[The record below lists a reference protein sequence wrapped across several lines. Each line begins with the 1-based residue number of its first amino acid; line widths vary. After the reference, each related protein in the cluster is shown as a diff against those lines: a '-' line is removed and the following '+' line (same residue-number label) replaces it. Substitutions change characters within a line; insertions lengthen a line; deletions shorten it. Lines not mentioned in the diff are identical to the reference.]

1 MSSLLR
7 VGPAIFGGADMRNE
21 KERREAALWRVMR
34 YFGFFTD
41 RSVKRGGSE
50 FTRGAAGIV
59 AAAVAFAAAV
69 VSMAVLLPSGRAV
82 ENMEEVDQTEAERI
96 EVPALETDDFLWEQP
111 APRFSSPA
119 DDASSETRESDKI
132 AETTAAETEAET
144 TVQETTAQETVSPE
158 TASPETVSPETTAPE
173 TAAQETV
180 SPETTAPETTKAPE
194 PAREPEKLLAD
205 EMKVA
210 YKIDK
215 DAVTDA
221 SDYEIKLV
229 ATVIQLEVMGDGS
242 ELEAFEDTSEKYTE
256 MLGVAQCIRNR
267 VRSVRFPSTIK
278 DVILQPN
285 QFSPASKLDM
295 YEPTDAAVTAAKE
308 VMLKGVTVF
317 ADNYY
322 YFCATMVSS
331 TFESQ
336 NATCLTITQSGTYDK
351 WTVHI
356 TTFYAGNK

>member
-1 MSSLLR
+1 
-7 VGPAIFGGADMRNE
+7 
-21 KERREAALWRVMR
+21 MR

-119 DDASSETRESDKI
+119 DDASSETRESDTI
-132 AETTAAETEAET
+132 AESTTETEAET
-144 TVQETTAQETVSPE
+144 TVQETTAQETASPE

-173 TAAQETV
+173 TAA
-180 SPETTAPETTKAPE
+180 PETTAPETTKAPE

-215 DAVTDA
+215 DAVTEA
-221 SDYEIKLV
+221 TDYEIKLV

-267 VRSVRFPSTIK
+267 VRSAKFPSTIK

-308 VMLKGVTVF
+308 VMLEGVTVF

-336 NATCLTITQSGTYDK
+336 NATCLTKTQSGTYDK
-351 WTVHI
+351 WTGHL
-356 TTFYAGNK
+356 TTFYAGRR

>member
-1 MSSLLR
+1 MSSHLR

-119 DDASSETRESDKI
+119 DDASSETRESDTI
-132 AETTAAETEAET
+132 AETTAEETEAET
-144 TVQETTAQETVSPE
+144 TVPETTA
-158 TASPETVSPETTAPE
+158 PETTAPE
-173 TAAQETV
+173 TAA
-180 SPETTAPETTKAPE
+180 PETTAPETTKAPE

-215 DAVTDA
+215 DAVTEA
-221 SDYEIKLV
+221 TDYEIKLV

-331 TFESQ
+331 TFEAQ
-336 NATCLTITQSGTYDK
+336 NETCLTKTQNGTYDK
-351 WTVHI
+351 WTGHL
-356 TTFYAGNK
+356 TTFYAGRR

>member
-1 MSSLLR
+1 MSSHLR
-7 VGPAIFGGADMRNE
+7 VGPAIFGGADMKNE

-69 VSMAVLLPSGRAV
+69 VSMAVLLPSGRADV
-82 ENMEEVDQTEAERI
+82 DMEEVDQTEAERI

-119 DDASSETRESDKI
+119 DDASSETRESETI

-144 TVQETTAQETVSPE
+144 TVPETTAQET
-158 TASPETVSPETTAPE
+158 TAPETTAPE
-173 TAAQETV
+173 T
-180 SPETTAPETTKAPE
+180 SAPETTKAPE
-194 PAREPEKLLAD
+194 PVKEPEKLLAD

-215 DAVTDA
+215 DAVTEA
-221 SDYEIKLV
+221 TDYEIKLV

-331 TFESQ
+331 TFEAQ
-336 NATCLTITQSGTYDK
+336 NETCLTKTQSGTYDK
-351 WTVHI
+351 WTGHL
-356 TTFYAGNK
+356 TTFYAGKK

>member
-1 MSSLLR
+1 
-7 VGPAIFGGADMRNE
+7 MRNE

-119 DDASSETRESDKI
+119 DDASSETRESDTI
-132 AETTAAETEAET
+132 AESTTETEAET
-144 TVQETTAQETVSPE
+144 TVQETTAQETESPETESPE

-173 TAAQETV
+173 TAA
-180 SPETTAPETTKAPE
+180 PETTAPETTKAPE

-215 DAVTDA
+215 DAVTEA
-221 SDYEIKLV
+221 TDYEIKLV

-295 YEPTDAAVTAAKE
+295 YEPTDAAVTAARE

-331 TFESQ
+331 TFEAQ
-336 NATCLTITQSGTYDK
+336 NETCLTKTQSGTYDK
-351 WTVHI
+351 WTGHL
-356 TTFYAGNK
+356 TTFYAGRR

>member
-1 MSSLLR
+1 
-7 VGPAIFGGADMRNE
+7 MRNE

-132 AETTAAETEAET
+132 AETTAEETEAET
-144 TVQETTAQETVSPE
+144 TVPETTAQET
-158 TASPETVSPETTAPE
+158 TAPETTAPE
-173 TAAQETV
+173 T
-180 SPETTAPETTKAPE
+180 SAPETTKAPE

-215 DAVTDA
+215 DAVTEA
-221 SDYEIKLV
+221 TDYEIKLV

-242 ELEAFEDTSEKYTE
+242 ELGAFEDTSEKYTE

-336 NATCLTITQSGTYDK
+336 NATCLTKTQSGTYDK
-351 WTVHI
+351 WTGHL

>member
-1 MSSLLR
+1 MSSHLR
-7 VGPAIFGGADMRNE
+7 VGPAIFGGADMKNE

-59 AAAVAFAAAV
+59 AAAVVFAAAV

-119 DDASSETRESDKI
+119 DDASSETRESDTI
-132 AETTAAETEAET
+132 AESTTETEAET
-144 TVQETTAQETVSPE
+144 TVQETTAQET
-158 TASPETVSPETTAPE
+158 ASPETTAPETTAPE
-173 TAAQETV
+173 TAA
-180 SPETTAPETTKAPE
+180 PETTAPETTKAPE
-194 PAREPEKLLAD
+194 PTREPEKLLAD

-215 DAVTDA
+215 DAVTEA
-221 SDYEIKLV
+221 TDYEIKLV

-295 YEPTDAAVTAAKE
+295 YEPTDAAVTAARE

-331 TFESQ
+331 TFEAQ
-336 NATCLTITQSGTYDK
+336 NETCLTKTQSGTYDK
-351 WTVHI
+351 WTGHL
-356 TTFYAGNK
+356 TTFYAGRR

>member
-1 MSSLLR
+1 MSSHLR

-41 RSVKRGGSE
+41 KSVKRGGSE

-119 DDASSETRESDKI
+119 DDASSETRESDTI
-132 AETTAAETEAET
+132 AETTAEETEAET
-144 TVQETTAQETVSPE
+144 TV
-158 TASPETVSPETTAPE
+158 PETTAPE
-173 TAAQETV
+173 TTA
-180 SPETTAPETTKAPE
+180 PETSAPETTKAPE
-194 PAREPEKLLAD
+194 PVKEPEKLLAD

-215 DAVTDA
+215 DAVTEA
-221 SDYEIKLV
+221 TDYEIKLV

-336 NATCLTITQSGTYDK
+336 NATCLTKTQSGTYDK
-351 WTVHI
+351 WTGHL
-356 TTFYAGNK
+356 TTFYAGRR

>member
-1 MSSLLR
+1 
-7 VGPAIFGGADMRNE
+7 MRNE

-119 DDASSETRESDKI
+119 DDASSETRESDTI
-132 AETTAAETEAET
+132 AESTTETEAET
-144 TVQETTAQETVSPE
+144 TVQETTAQET
-158 TASPETVSPETTAPE
+158 ASP
-173 TAAQETV
+173 ETV

-194 PAREPEKLLAD
+194 PAREPAKLLAD

-215 DAVTDA
+215 DAVTEA
-221 SDYEIKLV
+221 TDYEIKLV

-295 YEPTDAAVTAAKE
+295 YEPTDAAVTAARE

-331 TFESQ
+331 TFEAQ
-336 NATCLTITQSGTYDK
+336 NETCLTKTQSGTYDK
-351 WTVHI
+351 WTGHL
-356 TTFYAGNK
+356 TTFYAGKK

>member
-1 MSSLLR
+1 MSSHLR

-111 APRFSSPA
+111 APRFASPA
-119 DDASSETRESDKI
+119 DDASSETRESDTI
-132 AETTAAETEAET
+132 AETTAEETEAET
-144 TVQETTAQETVSPE
+144 TVPETTAQETTAPE
-158 TASPETVSPETTAPE
+158 TTTPETTAPE
-173 TAAQETV
+173 T
-180 SPETTAPETTKAPE
+180 SAPETTKAPE
-194 PAREPEKLLAD
+194 PVKEPEKLLAD

-215 DAVTDA
+215 DAVTEA
-221 SDYEIKLV
+221 TDYEIKLV

-267 VRSVRFPSTIK
+267 VRSARFPSTIK

-331 TFESQ
+331 TFEAQ
-336 NATCLTITQSGTYDK
+336 NETCLTKTQSGTYDK
-351 WTVHI
+351 WTGHL
-356 TTFYAGNK
+356 TTFYAGKK

>member
-1 MSSLLR
+1 
-7 VGPAIFGGADMRNE
+7 MRNE

-119 DDASSETRESDKI
+119 DDASSETRESDTI
-132 AETTAAETEAET
+132 AESTTETEAET
-144 TVQETTAQETVSPE
+144 TVQETTAQET
-158 TASPETVSPETTAPE
+158 ASPETMSPETTAPE
-173 TAAQETV
+173 TAA
-180 SPETTAPETTKAPE
+180 PETTAPETAKAPE

-215 DAVTDA
+215 DAVTEA
-221 SDYEIKLV
+221 TDYEIKLV

-336 NATCLTITQSGTYDK
+336 NATCLTKTQSGTYDK
-351 WTVHI
+351 WTGHL
-356 TTFYAGNK
+356 TTFYAGRR

>member
-1 MSSLLR
+1 MSSHLR

-119 DDASSETRESDKI
+119 DDASSETRESDTI
-132 AETTAAETEAET
+132 AESTTETEAET

-158 TASPETVSPETTAPE
+158 TTVPETTAPE
-173 TAAQETV
+173 TAA
-180 SPETTAPETTKAPE
+180 PETTAPETTKAPE

-215 DAVTDA
+215 DAVTEA
-221 SDYEIKLV
+221 TDYEIKLV

-242 ELEAFEDTSEKYTE
+242 ELGAFEDTSEKYTE

-336 NATCLTITQSGTYDK
+336 NATCLTKTQSGTYDK
-351 WTVHI
+351 WTGHL
-356 TTFYAGNK
+356 TTFYAGRK

>member
-1 MSSLLR
+1 MSSHLR

-119 DDASSETRESDKI
+119 DDASSETRESDTI
-132 AETTAAETEAET
+132 AESTTETEAET
-144 TVQETTAQETVSPE
+144 TVQETTAQE

-173 TAAQETV
+173 TAA
-180 SPETTAPETTKAPE
+180 PETTVPETTKAPE

-215 DAVTDA
+215 DAVTEA
-221 SDYEIKLV
+221 TDYEIKLV

-331 TFESQ
+331 TFEAQ
-336 NATCLTITQSGTYDK
+336 NETCLTKTQSGTYDK
-351 WTVHI
+351 WTGHL
-356 TTFYAGNK
+356 TTFYAGRR

>member
-1 MSSLLR
+1 MSSHLR

-111 APRFSSPA
+111 APRFASPA
-119 DDASSETRESDKI
+119 DDVSSETRESDTI
-132 AETTAAETEAET
+132 AESTTETEAET
-144 TVQETTAQETVSPE
+144 TVQETTAQET
-158 TASPETVSPETTAPE
+158 ASPETTAPE
-173 TAAQETV
+173 TTA
-180 SPETTAPETTKAPE
+180 PETSAPETTKAPE

-215 DAVTDA
+215 DAVTEA
-221 SDYEIKLV
+221 TDYEIKLV

-267 VRSVRFPSTIK
+267 VRSAKFPSTIK

-331 TFESQ
+331 TFEAQ
-336 NATCLTITQSGTYDK
+336 NETCLTKTQSGTYDK
-351 WTVHI
+351 WTGHL
-356 TTFYAGNK
+356 TTFYAGRR

>member
-1 MSSLLR
+1 MSSHLR

-119 DDASSETRESDKI
+119 DDASSETRESDTI
-132 AETTAAETEAET
+132 AESTTETEAET
-144 TVQETTAQETVSPE
+144 TVQETTAQE

-173 TAAQETV
+173 T
-180 SPETTAPETTKAPE
+180 TAPET
-194 PAREPEKLLAD
+194 
-205 EMKVA
+205 
-210 YKIDK
+210 Y
-215 DAVTDA
+215 
-221 SDYEIKLV
+221 
-229 ATVIQLEVMGDGS
+229 
-242 ELEAFEDTSEKYTE
+242 
-256 MLGVAQCIRNR
+256 
-267 VRSVRFPSTIK
+267 RS
-278 DVILQPN
+278 
-285 QFSPASKLDM
+285 
-295 YEPTDAAVTAAKE
+295 
-308 VMLKGVTVF
+308 
-317 ADNYY
+317 
-322 YFCATMVSS
+322 
-331 TFESQ
+331 
-336 NATCLTITQSGTYDK
+336 
-351 WTVHI
+351 
-356 TTFYAGNK
+356 

>member
-1 MSSLLR
+1 MSSHLR

-119 DDASSETRESDKI
+119 DDASSETRESDTI
-132 AETTAAETEAET
+132 AESTTETEAET

-158 TASPETVSPETTAPE
+158 TTVPETTAPE
-173 TAAQETV
+173 TAA
-180 SPETTAPETTKAPE
+180 PETTVPETTKAPE

-215 DAVTDA
+215 DAVTEA
-221 SDYEIKLV
+221 TDYEIKLV

-331 TFESQ
+331 TFEAQ
-336 NATCLTITQSGTYDK
+336 NETCLTKTQSGTYDK
-351 WTVHI
+351 WTGHL
-356 TTFYAGNK
+356 TTFYAGRR

>member
-1 MSSLLR
+1 MK
-7 VGPAIFGGADMRNE
+7 NE

-50 FTRGAAGIV
+50 FTRGASGIV

-119 DDASSETRESDKI
+119 DDASSETRESDTI
-132 AETTAAETEAET
+132 AASTTETEAET

-158 TASPETVSPETTAPE
+158 TTAPE
-173 TAAQETV
+173 TAA
-180 SPETTAPETTKAPE
+180 PETTAPETTKAPE

-215 DAVTDA
+215 DAVTEA
-221 SDYEIKLV
+221 TDYEIKLV

-331 TFESQ
+331 TFEAQ
-336 NATCLTITQSGTYDK
+336 NETCLTKTQSGTYDK
-351 WTVHI
+351 WTGHL
-356 TTFYAGNK
+356 TTFYAGRR

>member
-1 MSSLLR
+1 MK
-7 VGPAIFGGADMRNE
+7 NE

-119 DDASSETRESDKI
+119 DDASSETRESDTI
-132 AETTAAETEAET
+132 AESTTETEAET
-144 TVQETTAQETVSPE
+144 TVQETTAQE

-173 TAAQETV
+173 TTA
-180 SPETTAPETTKAPE
+180 PETSAPETTKAPE
-194 PAREPEKLLAD
+194 PVKEPEKLLAD

-210 YKIDK
+210 YKIDR
-215 DAVTDA
+215 DAVTEA
-221 SDYEIKLV
+221 TDYEIKLV

-278 DVILQPN
+278 DVVLQPN

-331 TFESQ
+331 TFEAQ
-336 NATCLTITQSGTYDK
+336 NETCLTKTQSGTYDK
-351 WTVHI
+351 WTGHL
-356 TTFYAGNK
+356 TTFYAGRR

>member
-1 MSSLLR
+1 MK
-7 VGPAIFGGADMRNE
+7 NE

-119 DDASSETRESDKI
+119 DDASSETRESDTI
-132 AETTAAETEAET
+132 AESTTETEAET
-144 TVQETTAQETVSPE
+144 TVQETTAQE

-173 TAAQETV
+173 TTA
-180 SPETTAPETTKAPE
+180 PETSAPETTKAPE

-215 DAVTDA
+215 DAVTEA
-221 SDYEIKLV
+221 TDYEIKLV

-278 DVILQPN
+278 DVVLQPN

-295 YEPTDAAVTAAKE
+295 YEPTDAAVTAARE

-331 TFESQ
+331 TFEAQ
-336 NATCLTITQSGTYDK
+336 NETCLTKTQSGTYDK
-351 WTVHI
+351 WTGHL
-356 TTFYAGNK
+356 TTFYAGRR

>member
-1 MSSLLR
+1 
-7 VGPAIFGGADMRNE
+7 MRNE

-50 FTRGAAGIV
+50 FTRGASGIV

-119 DDASSETRESDKI
+119 DDASSETRESDTI
-132 AETTAAETEAET
+132 AESTTETEVET
-144 TVQETTAQETVSPE
+144 TVPETTAQET
-158 TASPETVSPETTAPE
+158 TAPETTAPE
-173 TAAQETV
+173 T
-180 SPETTAPETTKAPE
+180 SAPETTKAPE
-194 PAREPEKLLAD
+194 PVKEPEKLLAD

-215 DAVTDA
+215 DAVTEA
-221 SDYEIKLV
+221 TDYEIKLV

-295 YEPTDAAVTAAKE
+295 YEPTDAAVTAARE

-331 TFESQ
+331 TFEAQ
-336 NATCLTITQSGTYDK
+336 NETCLTKTQNGTYDK
-351 WTVHI
+351 WTGHL
-356 TTFYAGNK
+356 TTFYAGKK

>member
-1 MSSLLR
+1 MSSHLR
-7 VGPAIFGGADMRNE
+7 VGPAIFGGADMKNE

-119 DDASSETRESDKI
+119 DDASSETRESDTI
-132 AETTAAETEAET
+132 AESTTETEAET
-144 TVQETTAQETVSPE
+144 TVQETTAQET
-158 TASPETVSPETTAPE
+158 ASPETTAPE
-173 TAAQETV
+173 TAA
-180 SPETTAPETTKAPE
+180 PETTAPETTKAPE

-215 DAVTDA
+215 DAVTEA
-221 SDYEIKLV
+221 TDYEIKLV

-295 YEPTDAAVTAAKE
+295 YEPTDAAVTAARE

-331 TFESQ
+331 TFEAQ
-336 NATCLTITQSGTYDK
+336 NETCLTKTQSGTYDK
-351 WTVHI
+351 WTGHL
-356 TTFYAGNK
+356 TTFYAGRR

>member
-1 MSSLLR
+1 MSSHLR

-41 RSVKRGGSE
+41 RSVKSGGSE

-119 DDASSETRESDKI
+119 DDASSETRESDTI
-132 AETTAAETEAET
+132 AETTAEETEAET
-144 TVQETTAQETVSPE
+144 TVPETTAQET
-158 TASPETVSPETTAPE
+158 TAPETTA
-173 TAAQETV
+173 
-180 SPETTAPETTKAPE
+180 PETTAPETTKAPE

-215 DAVTDA
+215 DAVTEA
-221 SDYEIKLV
+221 TDYEIKLV

-336 NATCLTITQSGTYDK
+336 NATCLTKTQSGTYDK
-351 WTVHI
+351 WTGHL
-356 TTFYAGNK
+356 TTFYAGRR

>member
-1 MSSLLR
+1 MSSHLR

-119 DDASSETRESDKI
+119 DDASSETRESDTI
-132 AETTAAETEAET
+132 AESTTETEAET

-158 TASPETVSPETTAPE
+158 TTAPETTAPE
-173 TAAQETV
+173 TAA
-180 SPETTAPETTKAPE
+180 PETTVPETTKAPE

-215 DAVTDA
+215 DAVTEA
-221 SDYEIKLV
+221 TDYEIKLV

-331 TFESQ
+331 TFEAQ
-336 NATCLTITQSGTYDK
+336 NETCLTKTQSGTYDK
-351 WTVHI
+351 WTGHL
-356 TTFYAGNK
+356 TTFYAGNN

>member
-1 MSSLLR
+1 
-7 VGPAIFGGADMRNE
+7 MRNE

-119 DDASSETRESDKI
+119 DDASSETRESDTI
-132 AETTAAETEAET
+132 AESTTETEAET
-144 TVQETTAQETVSPE
+144 TVQETTAQET
-158 TASPETVSPETTAPE
+158 ASPETMSPETTAPE
-173 TAAQETV
+173 TAA
-180 SPETTAPETTKAPE
+180 PETTAPETTKAPE

-215 DAVTDA
+215 DAVTEA
-221 SDYEIKLV
+221 TDYEIKLV

-331 TFESQ
+331 TFEAQ
-336 NATCLTITQSGTYDK
+336 NATCLTKTQSGTYDK
-351 WTVHI
+351 WTGHL
-356 TTFYAGNK
+356 TTFYAGRR

>member
-1 MSSLLR
+1 
-7 VGPAIFGGADMRNE
+7 MRNE

-119 DDASSETRESDKI
+119 DDASSETRESDTI
-132 AETTAAETEAET
+132 AESTTETEAET
-144 TVQETTAQETVSPE
+144 TVQETTAQETASPE
-158 TASPETVSPETTAPE
+158 TVSPETVSPETTAPE
-173 TAAQETV
+173 TAA
-180 SPETTAPETTKAPE
+180 PETTAPETTKAPE

-215 DAVTDA
+215 DAVTEA
-221 SDYEIKLV
+221 TDYEIKLV

-267 VRSVRFPSTIK
+267 VRSAKFPSTIK

-336 NATCLTITQSGTYDK
+336 NATCLTKTQSGTYDK
-351 WTVHI
+351 WTGHL
-356 TTFYAGNK
+356 TTFYAGRR

>member
-1 MSSLLR
+1 MSSHLR

-119 DDASSETRESDKI
+119 DDASSETRESDTI
-132 AETTAAETEAET
+132 AESTTETEAET

-158 TASPETVSPETTAPE
+158 TTVPETTAPE
-173 TAAQETV
+173 TAA
-180 SPETTAPETTKAPE
+180 PETTAPETTKAPE

-215 DAVTDA
+215 DAVTEA
-221 SDYEIKLV
+221 TDYEIKLV

-295 YEPTDAAVTAAKE
+295 YEPTDAAVTAARE

-331 TFESQ
+331 TFEAQ
-336 NATCLTITQSGTYDK
+336 NETCLTKTQSGTYDK
-351 WTVHI
+351 WTGHL
-356 TTFYAGNK
+356 TTFYAGNN

>member
-1 MSSLLR
+1 MSSHLR
-7 VGPAIFGGADMRNE
+7 VGPAIFGGADMKNE

-82 ENMEEVDQTEAERI
+82 ENMEEVEQTEAERI

-119 DDASSETRESDKI
+119 DDASSETRESDTI
-132 AETTAAETEAET
+132 AESTTETEAET
-144 TVQETTAQETVSPE
+144 TVQETTAQET
-158 TASPETVSPETTAPE
+158 ASPETTAPE
-173 TAAQETV
+173 TTAPETAV
-180 SPETTAPETTKAPE
+180 PETTAPETTKAPE

-215 DAVTDA
+215 DAVTEA
-221 SDYEIKLV
+221 TDYEIKLV

-267 VRSVRFPSTIK
+267 VRSAKFPSTIK

-295 YEPTDAAVTAAKE
+295 YEPTDAAVTAARE

-331 TFESQ
+331 TFEAQ
-336 NATCLTITQSGTYDK
+336 NETCLTKTQSGTYDK
-351 WTVHI
+351 WTGHL
-356 TTFYAGNK
+356 TTFYAGKK

>member
-1 MSSLLR
+1 
-7 VGPAIFGGADMRNE
+7 MRNE

-82 ENMEEVDQTEAERI
+82 ENMEEVDQAEAERI

-119 DDASSETRESDKI
+119 DDASSETRESDTI
-132 AETTAAETEAET
+132 TETTAAETEAET

-158 TASPETVSPETTAPE
+158 TASPETTAPE
-173 TAAQETV
+173 TAA
-180 SPETTAPETTKAPE
+180 PETTAPETTKAPE

-215 DAVTDA
+215 DAVTEA
-221 SDYEIKLV
+221 TDYEIKLV

-267 VRSVRFPSTIK
+267 VRSAKFPSTIK

-295 YEPTDAAVTAAKE
+295 YEPTDAAVTAARE

-331 TFESQ
+331 TFEAQ
-336 NATCLTITQSGTYDK
+336 NETCLTKTQSGTYDK
-351 WTVHI
+351 WTGHL
-356 TTFYAGNK
+356 TTFYAGKK

>member
-1 MSSLLR
+1 MSSHLR

-34 YFGFFTD
+34 YFSFFTD

-119 DDASSETRESDKI
+119 DDASSETRESDTI
-132 AETTAAETEAET
+132 AESTTETEAET
-144 TVQETTAQETVSPE
+144 TVQETTAQETM
-158 TASPETVSPETTAPE
+158 SPETTAPE
-173 TAAQETV
+173 TAA
-180 SPETTAPETTKAPE
+180 PETTAPETTKAPE

-215 DAVTDA
+215 DAVTEA
-221 SDYEIKLV
+221 TDYEIKLV

-267 VRSVRFPSTIK
+267 VRSAKFPSTIK

-336 NATCLTITQSGTYDK
+336 NATCLTKTQSGTYDK
-351 WTVHI
+351 WTGHL
-356 TTFYAGNK
+356 TTFYAGRR

>member
-1 MSSLLR
+1 MSSHLR

-119 DDASSETRESDKI
+119 DDASSETRESDTI
-132 AETTAAETEAET
+132 AESTTETEAET

-158 TASPETVSPETTAPE
+158 TTVPETTAPE
-173 TAAQETV
+173 TAA
-180 SPETTAPETTKAPE
+180 PETTAPETTKAPE

-215 DAVTDA
+215 DAVTEA
-221 SDYEIKLV
+221 TDYEIKLV

-331 TFESQ
+331 TFEAQ
-336 NATCLTITQSGTYDK
+336 NETCLTKTQSGTYDK
-351 WTVHI
+351 WTGHL
-356 TTFYAGNK
+356 TTFYAGNN

>member
-1 MSSLLR
+1 
-7 VGPAIFGGADMRNE
+7 MRNE

-119 DDASSETRESDKI
+119 DDVSSETRESDTI
-132 AETTAAETEAET
+132 AESTTETEAET
-144 TVQETTAQETVSPE
+144 TVQETTAQETASLETVSPE
-158 TASPETVSPETTAPE
+158 TASPETTAPE
-173 TAAQETV
+173 TAA
-180 SPETTAPETTKAPE
+180 PETTAPETTKAPE

-215 DAVTDA
+215 DAVTEA
-221 SDYEIKLV
+221 TDYEIKLV

-331 TFESQ
+331 TFEAQ
-336 NATCLTITQSGTYDK
+336 NETCLTKTQSGTYDK
-351 WTVHI
+351 WTGHL
-356 TTFYAGNK
+356 TTFYAGKK

>member
-1 MSSLLR
+1 MSSHLR

-82 ENMEEVDQTEAERI
+82 ENIEEVDQTEAERI

-119 DDASSETRESDKI
+119 DDASSETRESDTI
-132 AETTAAETEAET
+132 AESTTETEAET
-144 TVQETTAQETVSPE
+144 TVQETTAQET
-158 TASPETVSPETTAPE
+158 ASPETTAPE
-173 TAAQETV
+173 TAAPETTAPETAA
-180 SPETTAPETTKAPE
+180 PETTAPETTKAPE

-215 DAVTDA
+215 DAVTEA
-221 SDYEIKLV
+221 TDYEIKLV

-295 YEPTDAAVTAAKE
+295 YEPTDAAVTAARE

-331 TFESQ
+331 TFEAQ
-336 NATCLTITQSGTYDK
+336 NETCLTKTQSGTYDK
-351 WTVHI
+351 WTGHL
-356 TTFYAGNK
+356 TTFYAGRR

>member
-1 MSSLLR
+1 MSSHLR

-119 DDASSETRESDKI
+119 DDASSETRESDTI
-132 AETTAAETEAET
+132 PETTAEETEAET
-144 TVQETTAQETVSPE
+144 TVQETTAQE

-173 TAAQETV
+173 TAA
-180 SPETTAPETTKAPE
+180 PETSAPETTKAPE

-215 DAVTDA
+215 DAVTEA
-221 SDYEIKLV
+221 TDYEIKLV

-267 VRSVRFPSTIK
+267 VRSAKFPSTIK

-336 NATCLTITQSGTYDK
+336 NATCLTKTQSGTYDK
-351 WTVHI
+351 WTGHL
-356 TTFYAGNK
+356 TTFYAGNN

>member
-1 MSSLLR
+1 MSSHLR

-119 DDASSETRESDKI
+119 DDASSETRESDTI
-132 AETTAAETEAET
+132 AESTTETEAET
-144 TVQETTAQETVSPE
+144 TVQETTAQE

-173 TAAQETV
+173 TAA
-180 SPETTAPETTKAPE
+180 PETTAPETTKAPE

-215 DAVTDA
+215 DAVTEA
-221 SDYEIKLV
+221 TDYEIKLV

-336 NATCLTITQSGTYDK
+336 NATCLTKTQSGTYDK
-351 WTVHI
+351 WTGHL
-356 TTFYAGNK
+356 TTFYAGRR

>member
-1 MSSLLR
+1 MSSHLR

-21 KERREAALWRVMR
+21 KERREATLWRVMR

-119 DDASSETRESDKI
+119 DDASSETRESDTI
-132 AETTAAETEAET
+132 AESTTETEAET
-144 TVQETTAQETVSPE
+144 TVQETTAQE

-173 TAAQETV
+173 TAA
-180 SPETTAPETTKAPE
+180 PETTAPETTKAPE

-215 DAVTDA
+215 DAVTEA
-221 SDYEIKLV
+221 TDYEIKLV

-336 NATCLTITQSGTYDK
+336 NATCLTKTQSGTYDK
-351 WTVHI
+351 WTGHL
-356 TTFYAGNK
+356 TTFYAGRR

>member
-1 MSSLLR
+1 MSSHLR

-119 DDASSETRESDKI
+119 DDASSETRESDTI
-132 AETTAAETEAET
+132 AESTTETEAET

-158 TASPETVSPETTAPE
+158 TVSPETTAPE
-173 TAAQETV
+173 TAA
-180 SPETTAPETTKAPE
+180 PETTVPETTKAPE

-215 DAVTDA
+215 DAVTEA
-221 SDYEIKLV
+221 TDYEIKLV

-336 NATCLTITQSGTYDK
+336 NATCLTKTQSGTYDK
-351 WTVHI
+351 WTGHL
-356 TTFYAGNK
+356 TTFYAGNN

>member
-1 MSSLLR
+1 MSSHLR

-119 DDASSETRESDKI
+119 DDASSETRESDTI

-144 TVQETTAQETVSPE
+144 TVPETTAQET
-158 TASPETVSPETTAPE
+158 TAPETTAPE
-173 TAAQETV
+173 TSA
-180 SPETTAPETTKAPE
+180 PETSAPETTKAPE

-205 EMKVA
+205 EMKVT

-215 DAVTDA
+215 DAVTEA
-221 SDYEIKLV
+221 TDYEIKLV

-242 ELEAFEDTSEKYTE
+242 ELGAFEDTSEKYTE

-267 VRSVRFPSTIK
+267 VRSAKFPSTIK

-331 TFESQ
+331 TFEAQ
-336 NATCLTITQSGTYDK
+336 NETCLTKTQSGTYDK
-351 WTVHI
+351 WTGHL
-356 TTFYAGNK
+356 TTFYAGRK

>member
-1 MSSLLR
+1 MSSHLR

-119 DDASSETRESDKI
+119 DDASSETRESDTI
-132 AETTAAETEAET
+132 AESTTETEAET
-144 TVQETTAQETVSPE
+144 TVQETTAQETASPE

-173 TAAQETV
+173 TAA
-180 SPETTAPETTKAPE
+180 PETTAPETTKAPE

-215 DAVTDA
+215 DAVTEA
-221 SDYEIKLV
+221 TDYEIKLV

-295 YEPTDAAVTAAKE
+295 YEPTDAAVTAARE

-331 TFESQ
+331 TFEAQ
-336 NATCLTITQSGTYDK
+336 NETCLTKTQSGTYDK
-351 WTVHI
+351 WTGHL
-356 TTFYAGNK
+356 TTFYAGKK

>member
-1 MSSLLR
+1 MSSHLR

-119 DDASSETRESDKI
+119 DDASSETRESDTI
-132 AETTAAETEAET
+132 AESTTETEAET

-158 TASPETVSPETTAPE
+158 TASPETTAPE
-173 TAAQETV
+173 TAA
-180 SPETTAPETTKAPE
+180 PETTAPETTKAPE

-215 DAVTDA
+215 DAVTEA
-221 SDYEIKLV
+221 TDYEIKLV

-267 VRSVRFPSTIK
+267 VRSARFPSTIK

-295 YEPTDAAVTAAKE
+295 YEPTDAAVTAARE

-331 TFESQ
+331 TFEAQ
-336 NATCLTITQSGTYDK
+336 NETCLTKTQSGTYDK
-351 WTVHI
+351 WTGHL
-356 TTFYAGNK
+356 TTFYAGKK

>member
-1 MSSLLR
+1 MSSHLR
-7 VGPAIFGGADMRNE
+7 VGPAIFGGADMKNE

-50 FTRGAAGIV
+50 FTRGASGIV

-119 DDASSETRESDKI
+119 DDASSETRESDTI
-132 AETTAAETEAET
+132 AESTTETEAET
-144 TVQETTAQETVSPE
+144 TVQETTAQET
-158 TASPETVSPETTAPE
+158 ASPETTAPETTAPETTAPE
-173 TAAQETV
+173 TAA
-180 SPETTAPETTKAPE
+180 PETTAPETTKAPE

-215 DAVTDA
+215 DAVTEA
-221 SDYEIKLV
+221 TDYEIKLV

-267 VRSVRFPSTIK
+267 VRSAKFPSTIK

-295 YEPTDAAVTAAKE
+295 YEPTDAAVTAARE

-331 TFESQ
+331 TFEAQ
-336 NATCLTITQSGTYDK
+336 NETCLTKTQSGTYDK
-351 WTVHI
+351 WTGHL

>member
-1 MSSLLR
+1 
-7 VGPAIFGGADMRNE
+7 MRNE

-119 DDASSETRESDKI
+119 DDASSETRESDTI
-132 AETTAAETEAET
+132 AESTTETEAET
-144 TVQETTAQETVSPE
+144 TVQETTAQE

-173 TAAQETV
+173 TTA
-180 SPETTAPETTKAPE
+180 PETSAPETTKAPE
-194 PAREPEKLLAD
+194 PVKEPEKLLAD

-215 DAVTDA
+215 DAVTEA
-221 SDYEIKLV
+221 TDYEIKLV

-278 DVILQPN
+278 DVVLQPN

-295 YEPTDAAVTAAKE
+295 YEPTDAAVTAARE

-331 TFESQ
+331 TFEAQ
-336 NATCLTITQSGTYDK
+336 NETCLTKTQSGTYDK
-351 WTVHI
+351 WTGHL
-356 TTFYAGNK
+356 TTFYA